1 MTKESERM
9 FLLEC
14 IKLYRELPALWKVKS
29 PEYNNRV
36 KKNDAYDTLVTKFQE
51 KYPDITREEVKKKF
65 NSLRTNFRKE
75 VKKVFDSKK
84 PGAEEVYIPT
94 LWYYDEMLFLIDHEM
109 STQTISFMEE
119 NDEND
124 SESDSCISRIKKPI
138 LLKKKTKFEEN
149 DDTVLLPYKRL
160 RESEDEFDKLG
171 AAWACELRKM
181 DPVQQLFAK
190 KAINDVLFEGQLGT
204 LNRNSVIINSPSA
217 MLHSNFTYTNTVPH
231 HST

>member
-1 MTKESERM
+1 MHYSI
-9 FLLEC
+9 L
-14 IKLYRELPALWKVKS
+14 
-29 PEYNNRV
+29 
-36 KKNDAYDTLVTKFQE
+36 FQ
-51 KYPDITREEVKKKF
+51 
-65 NSLRTNFRKE
+65 
-75 VKKVFDSKK
+75 
-84 PGAEEVYIPT
+84 
-94 LWYYDEMLFLIDHEM
+94 
-109 STQTISFMEE
+109 
-119 NDEND
+119 
-124 SESDSCISRIKKPI
+124 SDSCISRIKKPI